1 MQMLPDLCFADA
13 LSSTWDLRA
22 ASTPRLGGFGLLFLP
37 GKLATLERKQV
48 SAMLPTLRKCSDGRP
63 ASRGPSE
70 LFWSVVCSVR
80 EPANVLC
87 SQFRVTGSIQ
97 RGVAFLGG
105 VADLRT
111 CAAPE
116 TFHIW
121 PYRQY
126 HPFRFRPWN
135 ASDQSIPPIL
145 SLLRRVPILGCLRS
159 LGRDSK

>member
-1 MQMLPDLCFADA
+1 MPRRLWSVC
-13 LSSTWDLRA
+13 SS
-22 ASTPRLGGFGLLFLP
+22 SQ
-37 GKLATLERKQV
+37 ATLERKQV
-48 SAMLPTLRKCSDGRP
+48 SAMLPTLRKYSDGRP
-63 ASRGPSE
+63 ALREPSE
-70 LFWSVVCSVR
+70 LLACGVQCAVCSVR

-87 SQFRVTGSIQ
+87 SQFRVTTGSIQ

-116 TFHIW
+116 AFHIW

-135 ASDQSIPPIL
+135 ASDQGCQSSCGSAVVYSAYLKPAPSRSDSWL
-145 SLLRRVPILGCLRS
+145 SSFPGQGFKIG
-159 LGRDSK
+159 